1 MVVAVTGASGQ
12 LGQALR
18 HLAGKS
24 DSFKWYFA
32 DSSQADITS
41 AQSLEIFFRAVKPDF
56 CINAAA
62 YTAVD
67 RAESE
72 PEKAF
77 EVNVHGAQNL
87 AEACLAH
94 KVKLIHISTDFVF
107 DGQSNRP
114 YREDDTPNPQ
124 GVYARTKLEGEEQI
138 RRILPS
144 HFIIRTAWV
153 YSGFGHNFMKTMLR
167 LATERDQVGVV
178 NDQTG
183 SPTHALDLARAL
195 IAVINSGKDAF
206 GLYHF
211 TNEGHTTWHGFA
223 ARIFELNDC
232 NVKLNAITTADFPT
246 PAKRPKYSVLDKT
259 KFKQVFGFDIRPWQ
273 DALANP

>member
-18 HLAGKS
+18 NLAGKH
-24 DSFKWYFA
+24 DSFNWHFA

-41 AQSLEIFFRAVKPDF
+41 AQSLEQFFTAVKPDF

-67 RAESE
+67 KAESE

-77 EVNVHGAQNL
+77 EINVKGAQNL

-94 KVKLIHISTDFVF
+94 NVKLIHISTDFVF

-114 YREDDTPNPQ
+114 YREDDVPNPQ
-124 GVYARTKLEGEEQI
+124 GVYAHTKLEGEDQI
-138 RRILPS
+138 RRILPH

-167 LATERDQVGVV
+167 LAAERDEVSVV

-195 IAVINSGKDAF
+195 IAVIKSGKDAF

-211 TNEGHTTWHGFA
+211 TNEGQTTWHGFA
-223 ARIFELNDC
+223 AKIFELNGC

-259 KFKQVFGFDIRPWQ
+259 KFRQTFGFDIRPWQ
-273 DALANP
+273 EALANP